1 MIYLHVLIFI
11 LLLTSLLISMHHF
24 VLPFS
29 NVYRVTDDNVTYFT
43 SVYLF
48 SVGVQTQ
55 KTEAYAM
62 SFLSL
67 NLGIKY

>member
-1 MIYLHVLIFI
+1 
-11 LLLTSLLISMHHF
+11 MHHL